1 MQMKALWRIPLVFF
15 WREKEVSYFVRM
27 TEDSYCFDKVLN
39 KQYYWSYLWLWI
51 GEDLVLLNVCLSR
64 KERKFGGWGWSFNC
78 VVLSYIQLIFAVS
91 CWLMKLFI

>member
-1 MQMKALWRIPLVFF
+1 MFF
-15 WREKEVSYFVRM
+15 WREKEVSYFVCM

-64 KERKFGGWGWSFNC
+64 KERKFFGRDSTEKWSTGARSHYPGRSPTREIGRAH
-78 VVLSYIQLIFAVS
+78 V
-91 CWLMKLFI
+91 

>member
-1 MQMKALWRIPLVFF
+1 MFF
-15 WREKEVSYFVRM
+15 WREKEVSYFVCM

-64 KERKFGGWGWSFNC
+64 KERKFFGRGGGGVRGRWGWSFNC
-78 VVLSYIQLIFAVS
+78 VILSYIQLIFAVS